1 MGFTSKYTGSQV
13 EAKLDAVENKQ
24 DRLVSGTNIKTI
36 NGEDILGEGDIAI
49 GGGGDTEELELV
61 TAAAITDLDSRIK
74 GLVSKDNSI
83 QANITSIEGDIT
95 TLQNTKATKTEVNEA
110 DDNII
115 GEIEDNEKVT
125 AAALNE
131 MWLKLEDVIAR
142 LTALENK

>member
-1 MGFTSKYTGSQV
+1 MAYTSKYTGAQID
-13 EAKLDAVENKQ
+13 ERLDAVDGKQ

-49 GGGGDTEELELV
+49 GGGGDTEELELIA
-61 TAAAITDLDSRIK
+61 AAAITDLDTRIK

-110 DDNII
+110 DENII
-115 GEIEDNEKVT
+115 GEIEDNEKVI

-142 LTALENK
+142 LSALENK

>member
-13 EAKLDAVENKQ
+13 EAKLDAVGNKQ

-61 TAAAITDLDSRIK
+61 TAAAITDLDARVKKLGGEDAKIK
-74 GLVSKDNSI
+74 
-83 QANITSIEGDIT
+83 EDIT
-95 TLQNTKATKTEVNEA
+95 ELQNDVQTRATKTEVNEA
-110 DDNII
+110 DENII
-115 GEIEDNEKVT
+115 SEMQDNEQVT
-125 AAALNE
+125 AAALND
-131 MWLKLEDVIAR
+131 MWLKIEEILTR

>member
-49 GGGGDTEELELV
+49 GGGGDTEDLELV
-61 TAAAITDLDSRIK
+61 TAAAITDLDARVKKLGGEDAKIK
-74 GLVSKDNSI
+74 
-83 QANITSIEGDIT
+83 EDIT
-95 TLQNTKATKTEVNEA
+95 ELQNDVQTRATKTEVNEA
-110 DDNII
+110 DENII